1 MSDEELNIIS
11 GKILDCSIEVH
22 RNLGPGLL
30 ESIYHSCLCKEFDL
44 RGIKYSSQTR
54 VPIWYK
60 GELISNDFKL
70 DLLVEQVIVIELKAV
85 VTVHPVYSSQLLSYL
100 RLMNKRLGLLINFN
114 VSRLVDGY
122 KRIINNIKIS

>member
-44 RGIKYSSQTR
+44 REIKYSSQTR

-60 GELISNDFKL
+60 GELIINDFKL

>member
-85 VTVHPVYSSQLLSYL
+85 ETVHPVYSSQLLSYL
-100 RLMNKRLGLLINFN
+100 RLMKKRLGLLINFN